1 LFRESANYLALPN
14 RPRDRCG
21 LGERVGNTT
30 RPCADWIFRSGSRIT
45 ADGHFLGEIPML
57 SLHAPTSERWLRQ
70 VDQNLDEILID
81 HAHCEKKAAGCAMNL
96 LFAYVDRGDLCRE
109 LAEIVNEELEHFG
122 LVLDLLKRRGIA
134 FRKLRP
140 SGYGRQ
146 LNDLVRKFEP
156 DRAVDRLL
164 VAGLIEARSCE
175 RFDLLRKYVADP
187 ELAAFYESLF
197 ESEARHHSTYV
208 RLAKLFASEEQV
220 KQRMGELS
228 ELEAEIIAR
237 GDPLP
242 RMHS

>member
-1 LFRESANYLALPN
+1 MALVRGTRVCNPAAWIL
-14 RPRDRCG
+14 G
-21 LGERVGNTT
+21 LLGRITALQRLPGERV
-30 RPCADWIFRSGSRIT
+30 
-45 ADGHFLGEIPML
+45 ML
-57 SLHAPTSERWLRQ
+57 SLHSATSERWLRQ
-70 VDQNLDEILID
+70 VDQHLDEILID

-96 LFAYVDRGDLCRE
+96 LFAYVDRGELCRE

-122 LVLDLLKRRGIA
+122 LVLDLLNRRGIK

-140 SGYGRQ
+140 SNYGRQ

-175 RFDLLRKYVADP
+175 RFDLLRKHVSEPD
-187 ELAAFYESLF
+187 LASFYDSLF
-197 ESEARHHSTYV
+197 ESEARHHSTYI
-208 RLAKLFASEEQV
+208 RLAKLFASEEKV
-220 KQRMGELS
+220 KRRLSELS
-228 ELEAEIIAR
+228 ALEAEIIAR